1 MRYTRCSFL
10 AMISLM
16 PTAGLAQTSI
26 DPSSKFS
33 WCENVGFMNW
43 ADAGDPL
50 GSQSVLIQP
59 SYLTGFIWCENTGW
73 LKLGAGIPA
82 DGASYANSDGSDW
95 GVNHNSNTG
104 NLSGLAWGENIGWVN
119 FSGGALAN
127 PTNPARL
134 DTSANRL
141 RGYAWSE
148 NVGWINLDDSTVFV
162 GTLPPACPADFNRDG
177 FVTGEDF
184 DGYVAAFEA
193 GTTDADFNGDGFVN
207 ADDFDAFVDAFEAG
221 C

>member
-1 MRYTRCSFL
+1 
-10 AMISLM
+10 MISLM

-119 FSGGALAN
+119 FSGGAMAN

-162 GTLPPACPADFNRDG
+162 GTLPPPCFADYNQDG
-177 FVTGEDF
+177 GI
-184 DGYVAAFEA
+184 DG
-193 GTTDADFNGDGFVN
+193 GD
-207 ADDFDAFVDAFEAG
+207 VDAFFTEWSAG
-221 C
+221 DSRADVNQDGGVDGSDVDVFFVAWQAGGC